1 MVKNLKLTTSLI
13 LIAIGVAVVAPSAW
27 GTVLLQGSAEL
38 DYTKYDASVA
48 GKEIFTGRTM
58 AQKYSLTY
66 TASNYYFREQ
76 PRYYDLKLNYNITDF
91 NTRITDVDQSFR
103 IHDTFGRLG
112 FSGAVGFNPP
122 DMPIRFKAFV
132 DQETSATEVV
142 GVNGNNLIADS
153 LLYGI
158 DSGGKVMRSG
168 ATLAFEPNR
177 TRNANLYGLPRL
189 LLDYKETTVKKSDS
203 LLSVDNRTRQL
214 AVAGLNKEN
223 NWLNYRS
230 TIFEDNIN
238 ALNNFTRQQLQIGH
252 VDNLGQRKWA
262 SLTNWIEVSADGQL
276 TTVKTTDPAT
286 SYEEYDLNF
295 MAIATRKK
303 WSART
308 FTSYNRRVEDLKIIE
323 NATLPVYIKGIYG
336 AETDWYVTVSTRRG
350 RELYFASGEQ
360 LPTFTNNIG
369 VGGTTFNRSAFTL
382 SPAISLE
389 TRRDSSGA
397 EAYAFSSSLESVS
410 TRRFS
415 DKLGLSGKVSWEAKD
430 DGLNASE
437 SKSWH
442 GFIDLKSD
450 YKPNYAWMYRIQ
462 QQLESGS
469 GFGYLQNF
477 KAQQTAAGS
486 GAHTTYYRS
495 YTMGSA
501 TWTPNARVTS
511 NLSGYLDAV
520 TATGLPVSKVT
531 NLTYNLAYNQ
541 SVVQLHANS
550 RYMYTDNGVNV
561 SLSEVRN
568 YVEALYRPD
577 RYSDSMLRTTH
588 NYTSSG
594 STVTNSLEVI
604 QRYNYKF
611 FTRTGVS
618 RNLAT
623 IGEEF
628 KFTGLDTNGHRLT
641 AKSLML
647 SGRYSPT
654 EKISLYGSAKYETSD
669 PNITVLFYNAGIG
682 ADFKL
687 LTTSIDYSYAK
698 RDSDNRIEK
707 KLAATV
713 KRVF

>member
-13 LIAIGVAVVAPSAW
+13 LIAIGVAVAAPAAW

-38 DYTKYDASVA
+38 DYTKYDASIA
-48 GKEIFTGRTM
+48 GKEVFAGRTL
-58 AQKYSLTY
+58 AQKYSLMYSST
-66 TASNYYFREQ
+66 NYYFREQ
-76 PRYYDLKLNYNITDF
+76 PRYYDFSVNYNITDF
-91 NTRITDVDQSFR
+91 NTSITDVNQSTR

-112 FSGAVGFNPP
+112 YRGAVGFNPP
-122 DMPIRFKAFV
+122 DMPIRFKAFL
-132 DQETSATEVV
+132 DQESPATERI
-142 GVNGNNLIADS
+142 GTSSYNLIPDN

-168 ATLAFEPNR
+168 VTFAFEPNR
-177 TRNANLYGLPRL
+177 TRNAKLYGLPRL
-189 LLDYKETTVKKSDS
+189 LLDYSETSVKKSDS
-203 LLSVDNRTRQL
+203 LQSVDNKTRQL

-230 TIFEDNIN
+230 TVYEDYLNSQ
-238 ALNNFTRQQLQIGH
+238 NNFTRQQLQIGH

-262 SLTNWIEVSADGQL
+262 ALTNWIEVSADGQL
-276 TTVKTTDPAT
+276 TTLKTADPTT

-303 WSART
+303 WNART
-308 FTSYNRRVEDLKIIE
+308 FTNYSRRVENTKITE

-336 AETDWYVTVSTRRG
+336 AETDWYVTASTRRG
-350 RELYFASGEQ
+350 RELYFASGGQ
-360 LPTFTNNIG
+360 LPTFTNHIG

-382 SPAISLE
+382 SPALSFE
-389 TRRDSSGA
+389 SRRDTNGA
-397 EAYAFSSSLESVS
+397 DSYAVSASLESVS
-410 TRRFS
+410 TKRFS

-430 DGLNASE
+430 DGLNTSD

-442 GFIDLKSD
+442 SFIDLKSD
-450 YKPNYAWMYRIQ
+450 YKPNYAFMYRVQ

-469 GFGYLQNF
+469 GYGYLKNIRT
-477 KAQQTAAGS
+477 QQLGASS
-486 GAHTTYYRS
+486 GAHSTYYRS
-495 YTMGSA
+495 YTMGAA
-501 TWTPNARVTS
+501 TWAPNASIVS
-511 NLSGYLDAV
+511 NLSGYLDAI

-531 NLTYNLAYNQ
+531 NLTYNLVYNKA
-541 SVVQLHANS
+541 VIQLHVNS
-550 RYMYTDNGVNV
+550 KYTSSDNGIDP
-561 SLSEVRN
+561 SLSEMRN
-568 YVEALYRPD
+568 YIEAVYRPD
-577 RYSDSMLRTTH
+577 RYSDSLLRTTH
-588 NYTSSG
+588 NYSSSG
-594 STVTNSLEVI
+594 NTVANTLEVL
-604 QRYNYKF
+604 QRYSYNFY
-611 FTRTGVS
+611 TRTGVN

-628 KFTGLDTNGHRLT
+628 KFTGQETNGHRLT
-641 AKSLML
+641 AKYLML

-654 EKISLYGSAKYETSD
+654 EKISLYGSAKYESSD
-669 PNITVLFYNAGIG
+669 PNITVFFYNAGIN

-698 RDSDNRIEK
+698 RDSDNRVEK